1 MSAQQNTPHQDGAA
15 AYNIPPKPT
24 TPGSRASLDQ
34 DGACYYDGPIPGFVD
49 GHNYPFRHWTDHVDY
64 LFFAEPGKNKNGG
77 QVVYIK
83 PWKGAR
89 EAPRIQLV
97 DLSHDMALRTPFG
110 LRGRVQDKDGNW
122 IGSDERP
129 NLELSLDNAEEL
141 EAFLRRIDATIRR
154 AASGSRFTKW
164 FHKVPPTMRQLIID
178 ANYKPIVADPMPPQN
193 GQPDKGYRPTVRTK
207 LSLYKDRSADS
218 NTIVWQAIAVPNG
231 FKMER
236 ITDHDDIKAR
246 LKANARVVPIV
257 EVTSL
262 WFMPGNSWGVTVQL
276 SEVVIMPSEERQ
288 RGVIHGMNIV
298 QDDAPVP
305 VNSGSPSGGSHSP
318 QSGDSWPQHQTQY
331 DESGAPMDVVG
342 DGFVPADGGDNND
355 YPAFD
360 GNA

>member
-1 MSAQQNTPHQDGAA
+1 MSAQQNIPQQDGAA
-15 AYNIPPKPT
+15 AYNIPPEPT
-24 TPGSRASLDQ
+24 TPGSRAARDQ
-34 DGACYYDGPIPGFVD
+34 DGACYYDAPIPGFVD

-97 DLSHDMALRTPFG
+97 DLSHDQALRAPFG
-110 LRGRVQDKDGNW
+110 LRGRVQDKQGNW

-141 EAFLRRIDATIRR
+141 ESFLRRIDATIRR
-154 AASGSRFTKW
+154 AASGHRFRKW
-164 FHKVPPTMRQLIID
+164 FDPKVPPAMRPLIID
-178 ANYKPIVADPMPPQN
+178 TNYKSIVAEPPTPEP
-193 GQPDKGYRPTVRTK
+193 GQADKGYRPTVRTK
-207 LSLYKDRSADS
+207 LSLYKDRPADS
-218 NTIVWQAIAVPNG
+218 NTIVWQAIAVAGG

-236 ITDHDDIKAR
+236 ITDHKEIFSR

-262 WFMPGNSWGVTVQL
+262 WFMQGNAWGVTVQL

-298 QDDAPVP
+298 QDDAPAP
-305 VNSGSPSGGSHSP
+305 AASASPSGGSHSP
-318 QSGDSWPQHQTQY
+318 QQSGDSWPQHQAQY

-342 DGFVPADGGDNND
+342 DGFVPADDN